1 MLSFMGR
8 KIQLQ
13 SNMTRRPFAGV
24 FFPNVIVN
32 YHYFDIK
39 YFWSTGLMHALFI
52 YLNMY
57 FMKKTGSTCGFVI
70 KSDAIL
76 LDYFVKFAETK
87 VIFFT

>member
-24 FFPNVIVN
+24 FFPTVIVN

-39 YFWSTGLMHALFI
+39 YFWLAGLMHALFI
-52 YLNMY
+52 DLDNYVLYEENRKYLWFCY
-57 FMKKTGSTCGFVI
+57 K
-70 KSDAIL
+70 
-76 LDYFVKFAETK
+76 E
-87 VIFFT
+87 